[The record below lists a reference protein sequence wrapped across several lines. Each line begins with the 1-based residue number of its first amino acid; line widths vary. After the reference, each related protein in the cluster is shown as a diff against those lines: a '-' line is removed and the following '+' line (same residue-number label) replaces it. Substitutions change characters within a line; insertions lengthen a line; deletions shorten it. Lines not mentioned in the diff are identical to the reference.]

1 MVEKI
6 YLQKI
11 EEHKGIILKVV
22 NLYAD
27 DFEDRKDLYQEIVL
41 QSWSA
46 YPRFK
51 EESKFSTWLY
61 KISLN
66 VAITFLNKLKKMT
79 SVKENLSSEIF
90 YEPTELSERA
100 YSLYQAIK
108 QLSEVDRGII
118 ALHLDGFDNTEISQI
133 TVLSKGNT
141 NVKLHRIKQQ
151 LTTILNKK
159 QDGFTTRME

>member
-11 EEHKGIILKVV
+11 EDHKGIILKVV
-22 NLYAD
+22 NLYTD

-46 YPRFK
+46 YPRFRGDA
-51 EESKFSTWLY
+51 KFSTWLY

-66 VAITFLNKLKKMT
+66 VAITFLNKRKKMT
-79 SVKENLSSEIF
+79 ITKENLPTEIL

-100 YSLYQAIK
+100 YFLYQAIK

-118 ALHLDGFDNTEISQI
+118 VLHLDGFDNTEISKI
-133 TVLSKGNT
+133 TGLSQGNT

>member
-51 EESKFSTWLY
+51 GESKFSTWLY

-66 VAITFLNKLKKMT
+66 VAITFLNKRKKMNN
-79 SVKENLSSEIF
+79 VKENLPREIF

-100 YSLYQAIK
+100 YFL
-108 QLSEVDRGII
+108 
-118 ALHLDGFDNTEISQI
+118 
-133 TVLSKGNT
+133 
-141 NVKLHRIKQQ
+141 
-151 LTTILNKK
+151 
-159 QDGFTTRME
+159 

>member
-1 MVEKI
+1 MTEKA

-27 DFEDRKDLYQEIVL
+27 DFEDRKDLYQEIVY

-46 YPRFK
+46 YERF
-51 EESKFSTWLY
+51 EGNAKFSTWLY
-61 KISLN
+61 RISLN
-66 VAITFLNKLKKMT
+66 VALTYLNKRKKAT
-79 SVKENLSSEIF
+79 TIKENTAPETF
-90 YEPTELSERA
+90 FEPKELSERA
-100 YSLYQAIK
+100 DFLYRAIK
-108 QLSEVDRGII
+108 QLAEIDRSII
-118 ALHLDGFDNTEISQI
+118 MLHLDGFDNTEISEMMG
-133 TVLSKGNT
+133 LSRTNT

-159 QDGFTTRME
+159 